1 MSYTDLYEL
10 PQPLR
15 RRSRWR
21 IILIALVTVAVVG
34 AVGSAGALWYLSQQ
48 LPALSSVTTYQPS
61 LVSRVYSDER
71 KVIGQFYVERR
82 ILTPLADIPQ
92 HFIQA
97 VVAVEDARFF
107 EHPGLDIIGMTRA
120 MWTNIRKR
128 GKVEGASTITQ
139 QLARALLLTPERTYI
154 RKIKEL
160 LLAYKIE
167 SVLTK
172 DQILE
177 TYLNQ
182 IYFGQGAYGVSA
194 AVQTYFGKDVSKLT
208 LPEGALLAG
217 LPKSP
222 NNYSPYKNPDRA
234 KRRQEHVLA
243 RMEEAGFIS
252 SQVREEASQQP
263 LNFRHGWSTQTASHF
278 MEYVRQQLMA
288 KFGENAVYKGGL
300 DVYSTLNLPMQEAA
314 EQAVRNGL
322 RQLDKR
328 QGWRGPL
335 RTEDVTKVAEQRP
348 PAVNPPLKPQEL
360 REAVVIKVGKDHV
373 VVQAGGTQGKLL
385 FDDMAWAKRRL
396 RGRDVIKDVTVLPT
410 PKGLLKPGDVVEVA
424 VKKIDRDTVYFQ
436 LEQTPIVEG
445 GLVALDPRTGSIRA
459 MVGGYDFARSE
470 FNRTV
475 LARRQPG
482 SAFKPIIYASAF
494 NAGLGPATVVLD
506 TPVVYEQDDPEKTW
520 KPENYGKR
528 FYGATSL
535 RNALTHSHNLATVR
549 LLEKIGVKTVVEFS
563 RGLGIASPLNQDL
576 SLALGSS
583 SVTLLELTSAYG
595 VFANQGLK
603 LEPFAVSVVQ
613 DPAGQIVQ
621 QTLFAPR
628 QVVSQETAYLITN
641 VLEDVVQH
649 GTGQLAKSLERP
661 LAGKTGTTNDYSDA
675 WFIGYTP
682 NLVVGVWVGFD
693 DVKTLGEME
702 AGSRAALPIWVDFM
716 RTVLG
721 QVPEAPFEIPEN
733 IVFVKVDPET
743 GLLAADQGEQG
754 NVEIFVRGTEP
765 TQSSPP
771 RTDTT
776 RFYQL
781 DQGYEPLSPV
791 GSPPGAGQGGNG
803 ALNGPSV
810 PGGDLSVPGGQQQ
823 GL

>member
-10 PQPLR
+10 PQPSR
-15 RRSRWR
+15 RWSRWT
-21 IILIALVTVAVVG
+21 ILLIVLVAAAMVG
-34 AVGSAGALWYLSQQ
+34 AAGSAGALWYLSQQ

-82 ILTPLADIPQ
+82 ILTPLTDIPQ

-97 VVAVEDARFF
+97 VVAVEDARFY

-120 MWTNIRKR
+120 IWTNIRKG

-139 QLARALLLTPERTYI
+139 QLARALLLSPERTYI
-154 RKIKEL
+154 RKVKEL

-167 SVLTK
+167 SVLSK

-194 AVQTYFGKDVSKLT
+194 AVQTYFGKDLSKLT
-208 LPEGALLAG
+208 LPEAALLAG

-243 RMEEAGFIS
+243 RMEEAGFITP
-252 SQVREEASQQP
+252 QARAEASQQP
-263 LNFRHGWSTQTASHF
+263 LNFRHGWSTQIASHF

-314 EQAVRNGL
+314 EQAVRSGL

-335 RTEDVTKVAEQRP
+335 RTEDVAKVVEQRP
-348 PAVNPPLKPQEL
+348 AAEESPLKPQDL
-360 REAVVIKVGKDHV
+360 REAVVIKAGKDHV
-373 VVQAGGTQGKLL
+373 VVQAGATQGKLL

-410 PKGLLKPGDVVEVA
+410 VKGLMKPGDVIEVS

-445 GLVALDPRTGSIRA
+445 GLVALDPRTGAIRA
-459 MVGGYDFARSE
+459 MVGGYDFSRSE

-494 NAGLGPATVVLD
+494 NAGLAPATVVLD
-506 TPVVYEQDDPEKTW
+506 TPVVYEQEDPEKTW

-549 LLEKIGVKTVVEFS
+549 LLEKVGVKTVVDFS
-563 RGLGIASPLNQDL
+563 RGLGIMSPLNQDL

-595 VFANQGLK
+595 VFANQGLR

-613 DPAGQIVQ
+613 DPQGQIVH

-628 QVVSQETAYLITN
+628 QVLSQETTYLITN
-641 VLEDVVQH
+641 VLEDVVQR

-693 DVKTLGEME
+693 DVRTLGEME
-702 AGSRAALPIWVDFM
+702 AGSRAALPIWVEFM

-721 QVPEAPFEIPEN
+721 QIPEAPFEIPEN
-733 IVFVKVDPET
+733 IVFVKVDQET
-743 GLLAADQGEQG
+743 GLLAADHGDEG
-754 NVEIFVRGTEP
+754 TVEIFVRGTEP
-765 TQSSPP
+765 TQAAPP

-781 DQGYEPLSPV
+781 DQGYEAFGPAGTPQV
-791 GSPPGAGQGGNG
+791 EGQGANG
-803 ALNGPSV
+803 VLNEPA
-810 PGGDLSVPGGQQQ
+810 GGDGELPAPVRQQQ

>member
-1 MSYTDLYEL
+1 
-10 PQPLR
+10 
-15 RRSRWR
+15 
-21 IILIALVTVAVVG
+21 
-34 AVGSAGALWYLSQQ
+34 
-48 LPALSSVTTYQPS
+48 
-61 LVSRVYSDER
+61 
-71 KVIGQFYVERR
+71 
-82 ILTPLADIPQ
+82 
-92 HFIQA
+92 
-97 VVAVEDARFF
+97 
-107 EHPGLDIIGMTRA
+107 
-120 MWTNIRKR
+120 
-128 GKVEGASTITQ
+128 
-139 QLARALLLTPERTYI
+139 
-154 RKIKEL
+154 
-160 LLAYKIE
+160 
-167 SVLTK
+167 
-172 DQILE
+172 
-177 TYLNQ
+177 
-182 IYFGQGAYGVSA
+182 
-194 AVQTYFGKDVSKLT
+194 
-208 LPEGALLAG
+208 
-217 LPKSP
+217 
-222 NNYSPYKNPDRA
+222 
-234 KRRQEHVLA
+234 
-243 RMEEAGFIS
+243 
-252 SQVREEASQQP
+252 
-263 LNFRHGWSTQTASHF
+263 
-278 MEYVRQQLMA
+278 
-288 KFGENAVYKGGL
+288 
-300 DVYSTLNLPMQEAA
+300 
-314 EQAVRNGL
+314 
-322 RQLDKR
+322 
-328 QGWRGPL
+328 
-335 RTEDVTKVAEQRP
+335 
-348 PAVNPPLKPQEL
+348 
-360 REAVVIKVGKDHV
+360 
-373 VVQAGGTQGKLL
+373 
-385 FDDMAWAKRRL
+385 
-396 RGRDVIKDVTVLPT
+396 
-410 PKGLLKPGDVVEVA
+410 
-424 VKKIDRDTVYFQ
+424 
-436 LEQTPIVEG
+436 
-445 GLVALDPRTGSIRA
+445 
-459 MVGGYDFARSE
+459 
-470 FNRTV
+470 
-475 LARRQPG
+475 
-482 SAFKPIIYASAF
+482 
-494 NAGLGPATVVLD
+494 
-506 TPVVYEQDDPEKTW
+506 
-520 KPENYGKR
+520 
-528 FYGATSL
+528 
-535 RNALTHSHNLATVR
+535 LTHSHNLATVR

-803 ALNGPSV
+803 ALNGPSI
-810 PGGDLSVPGGQQQ
+810 PAGDLSVPGGQQQ